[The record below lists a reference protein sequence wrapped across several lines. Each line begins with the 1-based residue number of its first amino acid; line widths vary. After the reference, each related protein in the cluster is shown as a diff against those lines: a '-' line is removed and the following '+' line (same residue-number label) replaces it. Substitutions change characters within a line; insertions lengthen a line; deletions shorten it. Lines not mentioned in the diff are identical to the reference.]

1 MPKRIKRVYNDGL
14 TNPKTATNP
23 KGGGRVKGRNYDH
36 LLRFP
41 GIQNEQRMSWSRM
54 KAQAKYRDK
63 QGRLGEAWNISWEEY
78 NKIWEGSWHLRG
90 TEKGSHVLTRIDQKD
105 HWHTGN
111 VEIIPRLEQWRRQ
124 GKNPGSNLGK
134 KYRSRKPKTI

>member
-1 MPKRIKRVYNDGL
+1 MTKRIKRVYNDGL

-23 KGGGRVKGRNYDH
+23 KGGGRVKGRVYDH

-54 KAQAKYRDK
+54 KAQAKFREK
-63 QGRLGEAWNISWEEY
+63 QGRQGEAWNISWEEY
-78 NKIWEGSWHLRG
+78 NEIWDKKWHLRG
-90 TEKGSHVLTRIDQKD
+90 TEKGSYVLTRIDQKD
-105 HWHTGN
+105 HWHKDN

-124 GKNPGSNLGK
+124 GKNPSSNLGK
-134 KYRSRKPKTI
+134 KYRPRKPKV